1 MASAGNP
8 GVAEVAASVETRN
21 PGSYAGS
28 WIEHAPALRLVVRF
42 VHETEAIADQQILGT
57 VPIPIDTRFDAEYS
71 LLELNAGLER
81 INQDFAWYE
90 TPDIDNPRF
99 FTSPNLSRPVDG
111 TILRTQ
117 MVGQWVCHFG
127 RKTGQ
132 SCGVIDTIRYRPP
145 PNFCNNT
152 TCSDRWPAIISD
164 PNIACYG
171 GDSGGPYWS
180 GNIAYGMHTG
190 GSHTGTEAGQCPLAI
205 LMSVE
210 QLSWDGVNT
219 RVMVAN

>member
-1 MASAGNP
+1 VVSRRSATGNHQHRTLPDATAHPKGEAMVRKDGKRASAGM
-8 GVAEVAASVETRN
+8 
-21 PGSYAGS
+21 
-28 WIEHAPALRLVVRF
+28 
-42 VHETEAIADQQILGT
+42 
-57 VPIPIDTRFDAEYS
+57 
-71 LLELNAGLER
+71 
-81 INQDFAWYE
+81 
-90 TPDIDNPRF
+90 
-99 FTSPNLSRPVDG
+99 RPVTLPPG